1 MPLESSSR
9 SRTRRVHRG
18 ATLLSSL
25 FLSMLLLL
33 SGCAAF
39 NETRLEDSL
48 GRDVDLID
56 FANEIADDLIGQA
69 FPPLLPRQPNL
80 PVLTTTF
87 VDNNELE
94 KTSHFGRL
102 LQEHLAAR
110 LVQLGYTVKEIKLRP
125 DLVIE
130 PQSGETVL
138 SRHLALLKETQ
149 PAQAILVGTTSMAQR
164 TLYISARLI
173 NPQDATIIAARS
185 YRLYMDKNV
194 LAMFGLKTAEGS
206 GEFIDEPREPLINQI
221 FY

>member
-1 MPLESSSR
+1 MLVDTEENNTMTAQPLFLHHDNR
-9 SRTRRVHRG
+9 YFPG
-18 ATLLSSL
+18 ATTR
-25 FLSMLLLL
+25 MLLLL
-33 SGCAAF
+33 AIFLLAGCSAF
-39 NETRLEDSL
+39 NETRLESSL

-56 FANEIADDLIGQA
+56 FANEIADDLVSQA
-69 FPPLLPRQPNL
+69 FPPLLPRQPNM

-110 LVQLGYTVKEIKLRP
+110 LVQLGYPVKEIKLRP

-130 PQSGETVL
+130 PRSGETIL
-138 SRHLALLKETQ
+138 SRQLALLKSTQ

-173 NPQDATIIAARS
+173 NPNDATIIAARN

-194 LAMFGLKTAEGS
+194 
-206 GEFIDEPREPLINQI
+206 
-221 FY
+221 

>member
-1 MPLESSSR
+1 MPHQSNFAFSR
-9 SRTRRVHRG
+9 QRKYRG
-18 ATLLSSL
+18 VIKLPL
-25 FLSMLLLL
+25 FLLTLLLL
-33 SGCAAF
+33 TGCAAF
-39 NETRLEDSL
+39 NETRLESSL
-48 GRDVDLID
+48 GRDVDLVD
-56 FANEIADDLIGQA
+56 FANEIADDLVSQA
-69 FPPLLPRQPNL
+69 FPPLLPRQPQL

-94 KTSHFGRL
+94 RTSHFGRV

-130 PQSGETVL
+130 PKSGETIL
-138 SRHLALLKETQ
+138 SRQLSLLKETQ

-164 TLYISARLI
+164 TMYISARLI
-173 NPQDATIIAARS
+173 NPNDATIIAARS

-194 LAMFGLKTAEGS
+194 LAMFGLKTADGG
-206 GEFIDEPREPLINQI
+206 GEFIKEPSEPLINQL

>member
-1 MPLESSSR
+1 MTDQALPLLR
-9 SRTRRVHRG
+9 DKRYLPGAMTR
-18 ATLLSSL
+18 
-25 FLSMLLLL
+25 MLLLL
-33 SGCAAF
+33 ALLLLAGCSAF
-39 NETRLEDSL
+39 NETRLESSL

-56 FANEIADDLIGQA
+56 FANEIADDLVSQA
-69 FPPLLPRQPNL
+69 FPPLLPRQPEL

-125 DLVIE
+125 DLVIQ
-130 PQSGETVL
+130 PRSGETVL
-138 SRHLALLKETQ
+138 SRQLALLKETQ

-164 TLYISARLI
+164 TLYINARLI
-173 NPQDATIIAARS
+173 NPHDATIIAARS
-185 YRLYMDKNV
+185 YRLFMDKNV
-194 LAMFGLKTAEGS
+194 LAMFGMKTAEG
-206 GEFIDEPREPLINQI
+206 GDDFIKKPREPLINRI

>member
-1 MPLESSSR
+1 MPLPSSSAPR
-9 SRTRRVHRG
+9 IRRPYRG
-18 ATLLSSL
+18 TTMLSL
-25 FLSMLLLL
+25 FLLALLLL
-33 SGCAAF
+33 TGCAAF
-39 NETRLEDSL
+39 NETRLESSL
-48 GRDVDLID
+48 GRDVDLIE
-56 FANEIADDLIGQA
+56 FADEIADDLVAQA

-94 KTSHFGRL
+94 RTSHFGRL

-125 DLVIE
+125 DLVIQ
-130 PQSGETVL
+130 PKSGETVL
-138 SRHLALLKETQ
+138 SRHLVLLKETQ

-173 NPQDATIIAARS
+173 NPHDATIIAARS

-206 GEFIDEPREPLINQI
+206 GEFIQEPREPLINQL